1 MIWCQEFTILLQK
14 KPHKK
19 QKKNKPG
26 ETDIKINTATVA
38 NAW

>member
-1 MIWCQEFTILLQK
+1 MIPGIYITFAK
-14 KPHKK
+14 KNPIKNRN
-19 QKKNKPG
+19 KNKPG